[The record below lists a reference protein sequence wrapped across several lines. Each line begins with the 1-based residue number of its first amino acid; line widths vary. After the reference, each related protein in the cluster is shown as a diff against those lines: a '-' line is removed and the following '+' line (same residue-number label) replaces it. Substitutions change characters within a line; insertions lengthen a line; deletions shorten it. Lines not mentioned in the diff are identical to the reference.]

1 MISGENGS
9 GFNFPAGLF
18 QSPGGNSGVERIK
31 NGKRKINSRLTM
43 IVQVRDERGWDKTVV
58 MHRVRNGLI
67 WTCVQER
74 VDRIFRL
81 VRCLL

>member
-1 MISGENGS
+1 ME
-9 GFNFPAGLF
+9 
-18 QSPGGNSGVERIK
+18 
-31 NGKRKINSRLTM
+31 RKINSRFTM
-43 IVQVRDERGWDKTVV
+43 IVQVRDERGWDKIVV
-58 MHRVRNGLI
+58 VSRVRNGLI

>member
-1 MISGENGS
+1 ME
-9 GFNFPAGLF
+9 
-18 QSPGGNSGVERIK
+18 
-31 NGKRKINSRLTM
+31 RKINSRFTM
-43 IVQVRDERGWDKTVV
+43 IVQVRDERGWDKIVV
-58 MHRVRNGLI
+58 VHRVRNGLI